1 MNQRRKDS
9 DERTAGRGGAIGDEK
24 RFGAPRAVSA
34 LVAPLTRRALGKH
47 GFASASLIS
56 DWATIIGD
64 ELAASCQP
72 IKLAF
77 PQGRRDAGTLHL
89 HVSGG
94 AALEIQHITPQII
107 ERINGHLGYHAVA
120 RLKLIQGQAPRRTR
134 ARRRRLDERG
144 PRRPVEPKHWDGLDE
159 IADPALRESLRR
171 LGMAIAQRESA
182 PKK

>member
-1 MNQRRKDS
+1 MSRKDDRQS
-9 DERTAGRGGAIGDEK
+9 ERGGESDDTK

-72 IKLAF
+72 VKLAF

-120 RLKLIQGQAPRRTR
+120 RLKLIQGQPPRSNR

-144 PRRPVEPKHWDGLDE
+144 PRQPVEPKRWDGLDE
-159 IADPALRESLRR
+159 IADPGLRESLRR
-171 LGMAIAQRESA
+171 LGMAIAKRECA

>member
-1 MNQRRKDS
+1 MNQRSDGPGKRGSETD
-9 DERTAGRGGAIGDEK
+9 DERRVGAT
-24 RFGAPRAVSA
+24 RAVSA

-72 IKLAF
+72 VKLAF
-77 PQGRRDAGTLHL
+77 PQGKRDAGTLHL
-89 HVSGG
+89 HVTGG

-107 ERINGHLGYHAVA
+107 ERINGHLGYRAVA
-120 RLKLIQGQAPRRTR
+120 RLKLIQGQTPRRTH
-134 ARRRRLDERG
+134 ARRRLADRSQQ
-144 PRRPVEPKHWDGLDE
+144 RPPKPEHLDGLDD
-159 IADPALRESLRR
+159 IADPRLRESLRR
-171 LGMAIAQRESA
+171 LGMAIAARESN

>member
-1 MNQRRKDS
+1 MNRKD
-9 DERTAGRGGAIGDEK
+9 DRRPERSGNTEDSK

-72 IKLAF
+72 VKLAF
-77 PQGRRDAGTLHL
+77 PQGKRDEGVLHL
-89 HVSGG
+89 HVTGG
-94 AALEIQHITPQII
+94 AALEIQHVTPQII
-107 ERINGHLGYHAVA
+107 ERINGHLGYRAVA
-120 RLKLIQGQAPRRTR
+120 RLKLIQGQAPRRPS
-134 ARRRRLDERG
+134 ARPRRLTEHG
-144 PRRPVEPKHWDGLDE
+144 QARPPEPKHLDGVE
-159 IADPALRESLRR
+159 AVTDPRLRESLRR
-171 LGMAIAQRESA
+171 LGTAIAARESN

>member
-1 MNQRRKDS
+1 MTQQPDRP
-9 DERTAGRGGAIGDEK
+9 GRHGGDAEEPK

-64 ELAASCQP
+64 DLAASCQP
-72 IKLAF
+72 VKLAF
-77 PQGRRDAGTLHL
+77 PQGKRDAGTLHL
-89 HVSGG
+89 HVTGG

-107 ERINGHLGYHAVA
+107 ERINGHLGYRAVA
-120 RLKLIQGQAPRRTR
+120 RLKLIQGQTPRRASTR
-134 ARRRRLDERG
+134 PRRPAEREQ
-144 PRRPVEPKHWDGLDE
+144 RRPVEPEQWDGLDD
-159 IADPALRESLRR
+159 IADPRLRESLRR
-171 LGMAIAQRESA
+171 LGKAVAARESN